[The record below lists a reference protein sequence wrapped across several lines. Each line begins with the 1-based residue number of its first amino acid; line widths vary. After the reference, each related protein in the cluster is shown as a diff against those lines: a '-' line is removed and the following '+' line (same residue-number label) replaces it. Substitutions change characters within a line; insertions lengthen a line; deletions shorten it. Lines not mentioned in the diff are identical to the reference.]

1 MRFLLVDRVVSW
13 ERDGAINGLKCV
25 AMSEDFLEYHFPG
38 NPIMPG
44 VLLLE
49 AMVQLAGWS
58 EAVSSDFR
66 RWFLLDRVRRCG
78 FYGFAFPGD
87 TVEFEVAPLG
97 DLGSGRRA
105 FRGVG
110 SIGGSR
116 RVAAEFEGELVD
128 LAELEDPEAQREAFA
143 QLTRERG
150 F

>member
-13 ERDGAINGLKCV
+13 ERGGAINGLKCV

-38 NPIMPG
+38 NPLMPG

-58 EAVSSDFR
+58 EAASSDFR

-97 DLGSGRRA
+97 DIGSGRRA

-128 LAELEDPEAQREAFA
+128 LAELEDPEAQRGAFA
-143 QLTRERG
+143 RLTRERG

>member
-1 MRFLLVDRVVSW
+1 MRFLLVDRVLGW
-13 ERDGAINGLKCV
+13 ERDGAIRGLKCV

-44 VLLLE
+44 ALLLE

-58 EAVSSDFR
+58 EAAASDFG
-66 RWFLLDRVRRCG
+66 RWFLLDRVRRCA

-87 TVEFEVAPLG
+87 RLEFAVQPVE
-97 DLGSGRRA
+97 DLGGGRRA

-110 SIGGSR
+110 TVGGNR

-128 LAELEDPEAQREAFA
+128 LAELEDPEAQRGAFA
-143 QLTRERG
+143 RLMREG
-150 F
+150 SF

>member
-1 MRFLLVDRVVSW
+1 VRFLLVDRVVSL
-13 ERDGAINGLKCV
+13 ERNGAIRGLKCV

-58 EAVSSDFR
+58 EAATSDFR

-78 FYGFAFPGD
+78 FYSFAFPGD
-87 TVEFEVAPLG
+87 TVEFEVEPL
-97 DLGSGRRA
+97 DDVGSGRRA
-105 FRGVG
+105 FRGLG
-110 SIGGSR
+110 SVGGSR
-116 RVAAEFEGELVD
+116 RIAAEFEGELVG
-128 LAELEDPEAQREAFA
+128 LADLEDPEAQRKAFA
-143 QLTRERG
+143 RLMRERG

>member
-13 ERDGAINGLKCV
+13 ERGGAIRGLKCV
-25 AMSEDFLEYHFPG
+25 AMSEDFFEYHFPG

-44 VLLLE
+44 ALLLE

-58 EAVSSDFR
+58 EAERSDFR

-78 FYGFAFPGD
+78 FYGLAFPGD
-87 TVEFEVAPLG
+87 TVEFEVAPL
-97 DLGSGRRA
+97 DDIGSGRRA

-110 SIGGSR
+110 MVGGSR

-128 LAELEDPEAQREAFA
+128 LAELEDPEAQRKAFA
-143 QLTRERG
+143 RLTREGG